1 MATTPDAESLQY
13 SRSEPKSARLQ
24 ASAKCNQLTENARAA
39 VEGLRLE
46 DCAIVKVQD
55 FNEIAKRGVLV
66 TPALLVDGTVKLIG
80 KAASP
85 DEIAGILRAVE
96 RAG

>member
-1 MATTPDAESLQY
+1 MKIEILGTGC
-13 SRSEPKSARLQ
+13 
-24 ASAKCNQLTENARAA
+24 AKCNALLENTRKA
-39 VEGLRLE
+39 VERLGLE

-66 TPALLVDGTVKLIG
+66 TPALLIDGTVKLIG

-85 DEIAGILRAVE
+85 EEIEGYLQEAAAR
-96 RAG
+96 

>member
-1 MATTPDAESLQY
+1 MKIEILGAGC
-13 SRSEPKSARLQ
+13 
-24 ASAKCNQLTENARAA
+24 AKCNQLTENARAA
-39 VEGLRLE
+39 VERLGLE
-46 DCAIVKVQD
+46 DCTIVKVQD

-85 DEIAGILRAVE
+85 DEIAGILSSA
-96 RAG
+96 AKNG